1 MERIRR
7 SPTYLDNRNL
17 VQFWQCAFRQ
27 RCGRLVPGLQPAVS
41 YRVGTVPLIGYG
53 TLDLIPKKVV
63 KWLRIPSTSACLTYE
78 PVLTSTG
85 RGRLKVLFTL
95 SRIPLPR
102 AALLTGLR
110 SQS

>member
-7 SPTYLDNRNL
+7 PSISRQQKSCCSFGG
-17 VQFWQCAFRQ
+17 VAFRE
-27 RCGRLVPGLQPAVS
+27 RSGRWVSGLPTRRELPG
-41 YRVGTVPLIGYG
+41 RDVPLIGYG

-63 KWLRIPSTSACLTYE
+63 KWLRILSTSACLTYE
-78 PVLTSTG
+78 PVLRSMG

-102 AALLTGLR
+102 AGFR
-110 SQS
+110 

>member
-7 SPTYLDNRNL
+7 PSISRQQKSCAVL
-17 VQFWQCAFRQ
+17 VVWLSANAPVGGSAGF
-27 RCGRLVPGLQPAVS
+27 QPAVS

-102 AALLTGLR
+102 AGFR
-110 SQS
+110 

>member
-1 MERIRR
+1 MCFP
-7 SPTYLDNRNL
+7 PTLR
-17 VQFWQCAFRQ
+17 
-27 RCGRLVPGLQPAVS
+27 
-41 YRVGTVPLIGYG
+41 RVGPWASTRCELPGRDVPLIGYG

-63 KWLRIPSTSACLTYE
+63 KWLRILSTSACMTYE
-78 PVLTSTG
+78 PVLRSMG

>member
-7 SPTYLDNRNL
+7 PSISRQQKSCCSFGG
-17 VQFWQCAFRQ
+17 VAFRQ
-27 RCGRLVPGLQPAVS
+27 RSGRRVSGLPTRRELPG
-41 YRVGTVPLIGYG
+41 RDVPLIGYG

-63 KWLRIPSTSACLTYE
+63 KWLRILSTSACMTYE
-78 PVLTSTG
+78 PVLRSMG

-102 AALLTGLR
+102 AGFR
-110 SQS
+110 

>member
-1 MERIRR
+1 MSRQQK
-7 SPTYLDNRNL
+7 SCAVLAGCFPPTL
-17 VQFWQCAFRQ
+17 
-27 RCGRLVPGLQPAVS
+27 RLVGRAGFQPVVS

-102 AALLTGLR
+102 AGFR
-110 SQS
+110 

>member
-7 SPTYLDNRNL
+7 PSISRQQKSCCSFGG
-17 VQFWQCAFRQ
+17 VAFRQ
-27 RCGRLVPGLQPAVS
+27 RSGRWVSGLPT
-41 YRVGTVPLIGYG
+41 RRELLGRDVPLIGYG

-63 KWLRIPSTSACLTYE
+63 KWLRILSTSACMTYE
-78 PVLTSTG
+78 PVLRSMG

-102 AALLTGLR
+102 AGFR
-110 SQS
+110 